1 MIAEEGSKALR
12 ILLTNDDGID
22 AEGLHLLEELA
33 LGISQDVTVVAP
45 ASNQS
50 GTGRSISLHRDIDFH
65 QRDKTHYSV
74 GGTPA
79 DCVMLALHLLFPDKK
94 PDLILSGINHGMN
107 VADDIGYSGTVG
119 AAKEAAIN
127 GIAGIALS
135 QRFSNGRSDFTPVR
149 EAGKQVL
156 KAAIDI
162 VMPARTVLNIN
173 FPPAEFGRVKGIR
186 AAHLDCHKFSDE
198 VIAGDEPG
206 SYRIGPMVMLEEVA
220 ENTDR
225 WWLDRGYVSFT
236 PLKMDMTAQNLLSQ
250 MPEKDFS

>member
-1 MIAEEGSKALR
+1 MLAEKGSKALR

-79 DCVMLALHLLFPDKK
+79 DCVMLALHLLYPDKK

-127 GIAGIALS
+127 DIAGIALS
-135 QRFSNGRSDFTPVR
+135 QRFSKGRPDFTPVR
-149 EAGKQVL
+149 
-156 KAAIDI
+156 
-162 VMPARTVLNIN
+162 
-173 FPPAEFGRVKGIR
+173 
-186 AAHLDCHKFSDE
+186 
-198 VIAGDEPG
+198 
-206 SYRIGPMVMLEEVA
+206 
-220 ENTDR
+220 
-225 WWLDRGYVSFT
+225 
-236 PLKMDMTAQNLLSQ
+236 
-250 MPEKDFS
+250 

>member
-1 MIAEEGSKALR
+1 MKAEKGSKALR

-33 LGISQDVTVVAP
+33 LGISQDVMVVAP

-79 DCVMLALHLLFPDKK
+79 DCVMLALHLLYPDKK

-107 VADDIGYSGTVG
+107 VADDIDYSGTVG

-127 GIAGIALS
+127 GIAGIAIS
-135 QRFSNGRSDFTPVR
+135 QRFSKGRRISHLS
-149 EAGKQVL
+149 GK
-156 KAAIDI
+156 
-162 VMPARTVLNIN
+162 
-173 FPPAEFGRVKGIR
+173 
-186 AAHLDCHKFSDE
+186 
-198 VIAGDEPG
+198 
-206 SYRIGPMVMLEEVA
+206 LE
-220 ENTDR
+220 NR
-225 WWLDRGYVSFT
+225 YWR
-236 PLKMDMTAQNLLSQ
+236 PQ
-250 MPEKDFS
+250 